1 MKFDLKYGD
10 GIKTVQIPEE
20 VDIKLLQPETMPVL
34 KSLPFALSDALENPL
49 GCDALSKQLK
59 QKEQPRIALAIPDA
73 TLATPVK
80 KLVSIVLEHI
90 YQSLPDLKPGVIT
103 IVIGSGLHT
112 PADIEKQNDLIPY
125 DIVHGCNIVVH
136 DANKFVAKD
145 FGTTS
150 RGTPVRI
157 NAAFAEADFKIV
169 IGQIDPHQFVGFT
182 GGSKAAV
189 IGCASP
195 ETIKHNHSLMF
206 EKNAQVGILDGN
218 PVREDIDEAG
228 RMIGIDFAVNV
239 ILNPDKKVVH
249 VLAGEP
255 EAVLKQGAKTCAKL
269 YGVKIKTKFDIVVAS
284 CGGTPKDSILY
295 QAQKGLNLSSHA
307 VKKGGKIL
315 LLAACQYGIGDDV
328 YFDYVCQFATPEAVL
343 KDFKKF
349 EFTMGAHKA
358 YLFGRTLVDYDVAV
372 FSDLDPAIMGQCH
385 LRAADSSRIINEWVD
400 GFKGIPKVAVIPYAN
415 TTYFYTAES

>member
-1 MKFDLKYGD
+1 MPCRKLEFRSDVGEKAMKFDLKYGA

-34 KSLPFALSDALENPL
+34 KSLPFALGDALENPL

-59 QKEQPRIALAIPDA
+59 QKEQSRIALAIPDA

-112 PADIEKQNDLIPY
+112 PPDIEKQNDLIPY

-136 DANKFVAKD
+136 DANKFMAKD

-206 EKNAQVGILDGN
+206 EKNARVGILDGN

-239 ILNPDKKVVH
+239 ILNPGKKVVR

-295 QAQKGLNLSSHA
+295 QAQKGLNWN
-307 VKKGGKIL
+307 
-315 LLAACQYGIGDDV
+315 
-328 YFDYVCQFATPEAVL
+328 
-343 KDFKKF
+343 
-349 EFTMGAHKA
+349 
-358 YLFGRTLVDYDVAV
+358 
-372 FSDLDPAIMGQCH
+372 
-385 LRAADSSRIINEWVD
+385 RID
-400 GFKGIPKVAVIPYAN
+400 RR
-415 TTYFYTAES
+415 

>member
-1 MKFDLKYGD
+1 MKFDFRYGD
-10 GIKTVQIPEE
+10 GVKQVQMPEE
-20 VDIKLLQPETMPVL
+20 AEITILEPENMPILESLSLSLNEAL
-34 KSLPFALSDALENPL
+34 KDPLYCDSLA
-49 GCDALSKQLK
+49 GQLK
-59 QKEQPRIALAIPDA
+59 QKEHPSIALAIPDA

-80 KLVSIVLEHI
+80 ELVSIVLEHI
-90 YQSLPDLKPGVIT
+90 YQSIPDLKPGAIT

-112 PADIEKQNDLIPY
+112 PPDIEKQNDLIPH

-136 DANKFVAKD
+136 DANKFMAKD

-182 GGSKAAV
+182 GGSKAAA

-206 EKNAQVGILDGN
+206 EKNAQVGIIDGN

-239 ILNPDKKVVH
+239 VLNPGKKVVR
-249 VLAGEP
+249 VFAGRP
-255 EAVLKQGAKTCAKL
+255 EAVLKQGAKTCTKL
-269 YGVKIKTKFDIVVAS
+269 YGVKINTKFDIVVAS
-284 CGGTPKDSILY
+284 CGGKPKDSVLY

-315 LLAACQYGIGDDV
+315 LLAACQHGIGDDV
-328 YFDYVCQFATPEAVL
+328 YFDYVCQFATPEEVL
-343 KDFKKF
+343 KDFKKL

-358 YLFGRTLVDYDVAV
+358 YLFGRTLVNYDVAV
-372 FSDLDPAIMGQCH
+372 FSDLDPAIMRQCH
-385 LRAADSSRIINEWVD
+385 LRAGDPSNIIKEWVE
-400 GFKGIPKVAVIPYAN
+400 GFEGTPKLAVIPYAN